1 MKQVLKATVEEAKA
15 LISKVRY
22 NIIGVKYDIIYELC
36 YQRQLFLVCSKNSR
50 KSDSKTNH

>member
-22 NIIGVKYDIIYELC
+22 NIIGVKYDTIYELC
-36 YQRQLFLVCSKNSR
+36 YQRQLFLVLFKE
-50 KSDSKTNH
+50 